1 MSAISNDVQKEVTQ
15 RLVDE
20 SKHVKLEAERDL
32 GSYRKKTASSV
43 ASFKSKSTVGFGS
56 SASRS
61 ANATDKKL
69 KLQSDTQK
77 YIGKVFGKA
86 LLDKIKLEDLEEHN
100 EKIRKQLEEQK
111 ELKRQLT
118 LQKQQQGFQQ
128 PQSRLF
134 KNLSNSKRPSKV
146 ETKPLVKENLP
157 LTIPET
163 ISKETTNHNTAEPI
177 VTPRPA
183 FQSCQYQTDD
193 KSDKNIALVTV
204 IQQEAAPSKPLKE
217 LKRQNLPSLCINP
230 TPRTN
235 LSCSEPAVENK
246 PNQSSRSESTNSSID
261 LNQSGAGIHLPGY
274 EGTLKQQTVRGQGL
288 KPTPSITKNTFV
300 NAELNQMSSDAEQ
313 ILKGR
318 NMLEKEAFNWIEAE
332 LISKF
337 INNLASEQQNNK
349 NLLEFDD
356 VISDNGLDNE
366 SNNQNTELNIL
377 GAEGLR
383 LITDLGSQIDPDFV
397 EALIRECLEE
407 KIAQEMR
414 NEAKQPVASPRKRSV
429 DKNKQSLNLNFDS
442 FDKDKPIETPITT
455 PQDEVIDTIPGN
467 YTIGTQV
474 SFESPQPPQPSQP
487 PVPQLPATQ
496 PVEQKIEPTK
506 IITYYEDPE
515 TLLEETLTDQDGVCC
530 KLNQY

>member
-1 MSAISNDVQKEVTQ
+1 
-15 RLVDE
+15 
-20 SKHVKLEAERDL
+20 
-32 GSYRKKTASSV
+32 
-43 ASFKSKSTVGFGS
+43 
-56 SASRS
+56 
-61 ANATDKKL
+61 
-69 KLQSDTQK
+69 
-77 YIGKVFGKA
+77 
-86 LLDKIKLEDLEEHN
+86 
-100 EKIRKQLEEQK
+100 
-111 ELKRQLT
+111 
-118 LQKQQQGFQQ
+118 
-128 PQSRLF
+128 
-134 KNLSNSKRPSKV
+134 
-146 ETKPLVKENLP
+146 
-157 LTIPET
+157 
-163 ISKETTNHNTAEPI
+163 
-177 VTPRPA
+177 
-183 FQSCQYQTDD
+183 
-193 KSDKNIALVTV
+193 
-204 IQQEAAPSKPLKE
+204 
-217 LKRQNLPSLCINP
+217 
-230 TPRTN
+230 
-235 LSCSEPAVENK
+235 
-246 PNQSSRSESTNSSID
+246 

-530 KLNQY
+530 KLNHY